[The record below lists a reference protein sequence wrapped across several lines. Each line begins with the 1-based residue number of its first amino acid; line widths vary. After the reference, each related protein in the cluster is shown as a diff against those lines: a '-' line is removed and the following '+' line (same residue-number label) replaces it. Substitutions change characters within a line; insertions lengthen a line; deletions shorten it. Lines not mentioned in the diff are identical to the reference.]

1 MRLIATLC
9 LLFSLGCSVASAK
22 DQEPHQISLDA
33 RFDAIRAEI
42 VREVERGD
50 LYREISSAEQTS
62 LFDQLTQL
70 DALIKAGQMA
80 DPAGRQ
86 SAEQL
91 QASINALLAR
101 VAEDSKL
108 VCRRERGLGSN
119 IPTRVCMT
127 VAARRR
133 QEEAASKDDVRRQ
146 MDSPGGSG
154 R

>member
-1 MRLIATLC
+1 MRRIATLC
-9 LLFSLGCSVASAK
+9 LLFSLGCGVAFAK
-22 DQEPHQISLDA
+22 SQEPHQISLDA
-33 RFDAIRAEI
+33 RFDAVRAEI
-42 VREVERGD
+42 VRELERGD

-70 DALIKAGQMA
+70 DALIKTGQMA
-80 DPAGRQ
+80 DPAVRQ
-86 SAEQL
+86 SAESL

-101 VAEDSKL
+101 VAADSKL

-133 QEEAASKDDVRRQ
+133 QEAAASEDGIRRQ
-146 MDSPGGSG
+146 LDSPGGLG